1 MNPQPPS
8 QNRCHQ
14 KTAKGRRSA
23 KTQPPN
29 RNHANRLFKNMPLNS
44 DYLQELSDLF
54 VADVRK
60 SAYYAKLSEKQR
72 REFEAKVEEEEVQ
85 GAHPLLPGAAEEEL
99 DRLSKAIRKELGILL
114 PNGVTDILRQVDGFV
129 ENGVSL
135 YGVDAEFRDDQ
146 FDSGPGLL
154 AENLVKWS
162 SFAEMIQKYLFF
174 GDSDLWF
181 FALELN
187 SGRAVALQR
196 STLKPKHY
204 FSAVEEMVNDMM
216 RQAL

>member
-1 MNPQPPS
+1 MAL
-8 QNRCHQ
+8 
-14 KTAKGRRSA
+14 KTR
-23 KTQPPN
+23 
-29 RNHANRLFKNMPLNS
+29 
-44 DYLQELSDLF
+44 YLQELSDLL
-54 VADVRK
+54 VDDLKR
-60 SAYYAKLSEKQR
+60 SQYY
-72 REFEAKVEEEEVQ
+72 RELPEHERHDLDDQIKEESLH
-85 GAHPLLPGAAEEEL
+85 GHYPLLPGGDEEALE
-99 DRLSKAIRKELGILL
+99 RLSEALKKELSVSL
-114 PNGVTDILRQVDGFV
+114 PSSFAHILRQVDGFV

-162 SFAEMIQKYLFF
+162 HFGEMIQKFLFF

-187 SGRAVALQR
+187 TRRAVALER
-196 STLKPKHY
+196 STLKPEHY

-216 RQAL
+216 RQALGYFGNETDDAENETDSNSTGFYFSRS